1 MTLELRSEKQ
11 MDTQCVRRRWI
22 FKLEDAK
29 QEQREGSYVWSSET
43 MEKSEKRHS

>member
-11 MDTQCVRRRWI
+11 MDTQCVRGRWL

-29 QEQREGSYVWSSET
+29 CEARAERRLLCLELRDHGKE
-43 MEKSEKRHS
+43 